1 MPIPGGDLP
10 PPDLVIQDEL
20 HLISGPMGT
29 MVGLYE
35 TALDELCRRE
45 GRRPKIVASTAT
57 VRRAQNQIKAL
68 FNRTHVDIFPPPGP
82 DRRDSF
88 FAVTEPD
95 RERARLYLGLAAQ
108 GRSPKVILLRTYL
121 ALMAA
126 ARKCYDACGGDKN
139 PDNPAD
145 PYMTLLGYF
154 GSLRELG
161 GSRRIVEDEV
171 VSKLTNYAARK
182 RVGQADGMFADRQIK
197 HEPVEL
203 TSRVRTDKVADAKR
217 KLEQPYS
224 AKDRVD
230 VALATNMISVG
241 LDIPRL
247 GLMVVL
253 GQPKAAAEYI
263 QATSRVGR
271 LPEKPGLVVTIF
283 NIHRPRDRSHFERF
297 GFFHE
302 TFYRS
307 VEATSVTPF
316 SARALDRGLAGTLV
330 ALARHGQPTLTASK
344 GATEILKV
352 LNKLEWIPK
361 ALEARAANAMMND
374 PDAAARVLK
383 DARRLLDDWEKIANE
398 LYNRST
404 NLKYNPSEPGEGKP
418 LLRSFL
424 DPELQGLPEKHRL
437 KKFRANRSM
446 RDVEASVSLRVRD
459 LDDVEI
465 GEDE

>member
-1 MPIPGGDLP
+1 MTSAQVRTE
-10 PPDLVIQDEL
+10 LV
-20 HLISGPMGT
+20 
-29 MVGLYE
+29 
-35 TALDELCRRE
+35 
-45 GRRPKIVASTAT
+45 
-57 VRRAQNQIKAL
+57 
-68 FNRTHVDIFPPPGP
+68 
-82 DRRDSF
+82 RRDSF

-95 RERARLYLGLAAQ
+95 RDRARLYLGLAAQ

-126 ARKCYDACGGDKN
+126 TRKCYDACGGDKN
-139 PDNPAD
+139 PNNPAD

-171 VSKLTNYAARK
+171 VSKLTNYAARR
-182 RVGQADGMFADRQIK
+182 RVGQADSMFADRQIK

-217 KLEQPYS
+217 KLEQPYA

-271 LPEKPGLVVTIF
+271 LPEKPGLVVTIL

-330 ALARHGQPTLTASK
+330 ALARHGQPALTASK
-344 GATEILKV
+344 GATEILKDR
-352 LNKLEWIPK
+352 NKLEWVAKVLATRAGETMPQDASVGPSVL
-361 ALEARAANAMMND
+361 AL
-374 PDAAARVLK
+374 
-383 DARRLLDDWEKIANE
+383 ARRRLDEWEKIAND
-398 LYNRST
+398 LNNQSA

-418 LLRSFL
+418 LLRTFL
-424 DPELQGLPEKHRL
+424 DPELLGLPPTHRL
-437 KKFRANRSM
+437 MKFRANRSM
-446 RDVEASVSLRVRD
+446 RDVEASVSLRVRN